1 MAHFRL
7 QCFVPCKTVTRVVI
21 DELYG
26 SGGIRCWCCDTVGAA
41 LFFLLVLV
49 SDNGVSPPQSPW
61 KALQNSP
68 MHTLFVGRYTSLFL
82 VSTFFRLQ
90 AVSWERCVCVCVKRM
105 SGRLGERGEVE
116 KTCPRDRGSEST
128 LVRVICRKQ
137 AQGPHAGPHLPG
149 FLSLW
154 PMLDFFYVC
163 YVSVK
168 WCLKSHSLQTLL
180 ASVAGSSVMS
190 PSCQGPLSLSS
201 CLVVLRGQP
210 VWHIILHLSN
220 VSSSAACHYL
230 NCVLNWPL
238 WGRWLFLFY

>member
-49 SDNGVSPPQSPW
+49 SDNGVSPPPI
-61 KALQNSP
+61 
-68 MHTLFVGRYTSLFL
+68 SLESL
-82 VSTFFRLQ
+82 TKQPHAHIVRWQIHLTVSGFHFLQ
-90 AVSWERCVCVCVKRM
+90 AASSELGKVCVCVKRM

-137 AQGPHAGPHLPG
+137 AQSPHAGPHLPG

>member
-1 MAHFRL
+1 MVQGVL
-7 QCFVPCKTVTRVVI
+7 DVDVVI
-21 DELYG
+21 LLG
-26 SGGIRCWCCDTVGAA
+26 QLFSFCWCWSVIME
-41 LFFLLVLV
+41 
-49 SDNGVSPPQSPW
+49 SPPPNLLG
-61 KALQNSP
+61 KPYKTAP
-68 MHTLFVGRYTSLFL
+68 CTHCSLADTPHCFWFPL
-82 VSTFFRLQ
+82 SSGCKQ
-90 AVSWERCVCVCVKRM
+90 WAGKGVCVCVKRM